1 MSLLLTLNTFH
12 TFFSVSIVD
21 FEQVIAFLSSVSETN
36 SHNFGDADK
45 TLSVPKKII
54 LFFTLQ
60 PLLYLRLYV
69 FCTKTNKTEIISG

>member
-12 TFFSVSIVD
+12 TFFSVSIVN

-45 TLSVPKKII
+45 TLSVPQKII
-54 LFFTLQ
+54 LFFYVAAIIIPETLCF
-60 PLLYLRLYV
+60 LYE
-69 FCTKTNKTEIISG
+69 NE